1 MALRQGV
8 MSETGLQYPI
18 TLEHYAGLA
27 GGIALRQQ
35 HYALIVAYSARIKK
49 IFFGKK
55 PFGSHMFKSQGF
67 NITLI

>member
-1 MALRQGV
+1 

-18 TLEHYAGLA
+18 TPKHYAALA

-49 IFFGKK
+49 IFLEKN